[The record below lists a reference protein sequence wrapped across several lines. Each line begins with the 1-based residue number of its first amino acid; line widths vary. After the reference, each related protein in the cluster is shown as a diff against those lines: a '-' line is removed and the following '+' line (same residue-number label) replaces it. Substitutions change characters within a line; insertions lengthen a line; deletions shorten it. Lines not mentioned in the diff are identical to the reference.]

1 MWNELNIRLTKCSQ
15 CNSCNPVYI
24 PVGQASCFP
33 LLPAFVLGKA
43 NIICNESGIHL
54 LIELCARKWISIFPK
69 RFILLQKR
77 SWLSLVVAVI
87 SPNWVQSGL
96 GIWCRQRELCLPETK
111 KLIYIR
117 MGWRLR
123 PLRVLWIWGIKHN
136 GFHVG
141 LSFTSPLL
149 ERGTQSWEQIWFIPR
164 LKNWHMHVPEGSHSA
179 KHMHTTHAHICYAC
193 IYLNSSSPGWAMV
206 PKLSELKCLLSS
218 PKCIFM
224 KILHFY
230 FTLLWFL
237 KHGTQK
243 IIKTANKYNA
253 RHSKCCV
260 RQSGTVR
267 NKIRGLFFVK
277 SLKNCLPW
285 LHFED

>member
-24 PVGQASCFP
+24 PVGQASGFP
-33 LLPAFVLGKA
+33 LLPASLLGKD

-54 LIELCARKWISIFPK
+54 LFELCARKWISIFPK

-218 PKCIFM
+218 PSVY
-224 KILHFY
+224 LWRFY
-230 FTLLWFL
+230 TSISHCSGFWNMEPRKSSKPQTNTMHDTASVVWDKVEPSEIKSGGFFL
-237 KHGTQK
+237 
-243 IIKTANKYNA
+243 
-253 RHSKCCV
+253 
-260 RQSGTVR
+260 
-267 NKIRGLFFVK
+267 
-277 SLKNCLPW
+277 
-285 LHFED
+285 